1 MLMNWLRDEEGQ
13 AMVEYGLIIALIAI
27 VVIAALIILGDELQK
42 LFRNVATTIPDEI
55 PAGGD
60 NGGGNDVPN

>member
-27 VVIAALIILGDELQK
+27 VVIVALALLGDK
-42 LFRNVATTIPDEI
+42 IANLF
-55 PAGGD
+55 
-60 NGGGNDVPN
+60 NDVGETLPTAGE

>member
-27 VVIAALIILGDELQK
+27 VVIVALATLGDK
-42 LFRNVATTIPDEI
+42 IAGLFRNVDSTI
-55 PAGGD
+55 PAGIAEGS
-60 NGGGNDVPN
+60 GES

>member
-27 VVIAALIILGDELQK
+27 VVIVALIAVGQK
-42 LFRNVATTIPDEI
+42 VADLFKEAADNLESTNWTNNPN
-55 PAGGD
+55 PNPGG
-60 NGGGNDVPN
+60 